1 MTELYGL
8 AAAYLTGLLASLL
21 RLPPLVGY
29 LAAGYGLSV
38 LAIPASDS
46 IARLADLGIE
56 LLLFTVGLK
65 LQFSSLARR
74 DVLGVGALHML
85 LVTLGTGLGFFLF
98 GQQVT
103 GGLLLGAS
111 LAFSSTVL
119 AVKTLEDNSELST
132 LHGRIT
138 LGILILQDVVAVGL
152 LALAGGGQPTRWALA
167 LLLFPLFRPLAARLF
182 ELNGSHELKL
192 LMGVVFALMGGAM
205 AKAVGVSPELGAL
218 WMGAL
223 LAGHPD
229 AKLLADKLWGLKET
243 FLIAFFLQI
252 GLAGLPHLEELFRA
266 VLLVALLPVQGWLFF
281 LLFVFVGLRARTA
294 FVGSLALMTYSEFAL
309 LTTGVMT
316 EAGLLAESWR
326 GVMGVA
332 VALSLALAAPLN
344 RFSHRIFILLEPLLV
359 RFERGGKHP
368 DRNPIMLGMTQW
380 LVMGMGRTGSA
391 AYDVLEKQGYRVL
404 GLDADPAR
412 IQAQRDSGRRVL
424 YGDAEDSELWER
436 IHLDGVL
443 GVMFTMPE
451 FDARLSAIRHLRG
464 RDFRGLIG
472 VVSYR
477 QSEDAHLTQA
487 GANVIFHPLTQ
498 AGERLAEYMLEAIGA
513 APGS

>member
-8 AAAYLTGLLASLL
+8 AAAYLAGLLASLL

-29 LAAGYGLSV
+29 LGAGYGLNF
-38 LAIPASDS
+38 LAVPPGEAIG
-46 IARLADLGIE
+46 RLADLGIE

-65 LQFSSLARR
+65 LQFASLLRR
-74 DVLGVGALHML
+74 DVLGVGGMHML
-85 LVTLGTGLGFFLF
+85 LVTLGTGLGFFLME
-98 GQQVT
+98 QQVT

-119 AVKTLEDNSELST
+119 AVKTLEDNAELST

-152 LALAGGGQPTRWALA
+152 LALAGGGRPTSWALF

-182 ELNGSHELKL
+182 DLNKSHELKL
-192 LMGVVFALMGGAM
+192 LMGVVLALAGGAL
-205 AKAVGVSPELGAL
+205 AGGVGVSPELGAL
-218 WMGAL
+218 WTGAL

-252 GLAGLPHLEELFRA
+252 GLADLPGSDELFRA
-266 VLLVALLPVQGWLFF
+266 AQLVGLLPLQGGLFF
-281 LLFVFVGLRARTA
+281 LLFVFVGLRARTS
-294 FVGSLALMTYSEFAL
+294 FVSSLALMTYSEFAL
-309 LTTGVMT
+309 LTTGMMA
-316 EAGLLAESWR
+316 EAGLLAASWKS
-326 GVMGVA
+326 VMGVA

-344 RFSHRIFILLEPLLV
+344 SISHRIFDFFEPWLQ
-359 RFERGGKHP
+359 RCERQSKHP
-368 DRNPIMLGMTQW
+368 DRAPIFLGMTHW

-391 AYDVLEKQGYRVL
+391 AYDTLERRGYRIL

-412 IQAQRDSGRRVL
+412 IKVQRENGRRVL

-436 IHLDGVL
+436 IHLDGVSGIL
-443 GVMFTMPE
+443 LTMPE
-451 FDARLSAIRHLRG
+451 FGARLAALRHLRA
-464 RDFRGLIG
+464 RQFRGLIG

-477 QSEDAHLTQA
+477 QSEDPQLVQE
-487 GANVIFHPLTQ
+487 GADVIFHPLTQ
-498 AGERLAEYMLEAIGA
+498 AGERLAEYMLEAGDA
-513 APGS
+513 VPKA